1 MDPETR
7 ALVCHIFAEITA
19 RFETAAALSADGQG
33 AGRRVRRNLN
43 LIADLEATLADTG
56 ALVGAIR
63 TLLAHHEAPR
73 PASTRGHRKKSPE
86 Q

>member
-1 MDPETR
+1 MDPEAR
-7 ALVCHIFAEITA
+7 ALVCHLFAEITA
-19 RFETAAALSADGQG
+19 RFETAAALASEGQS
-33 AGRRVRRNLN
+33 AGRRVRRSLD

-63 TLLAHHEAPR
+63 TLLAHHAVPTQT
-73 PASTRGHRKKSPE
+73 PARGRRRKRPE